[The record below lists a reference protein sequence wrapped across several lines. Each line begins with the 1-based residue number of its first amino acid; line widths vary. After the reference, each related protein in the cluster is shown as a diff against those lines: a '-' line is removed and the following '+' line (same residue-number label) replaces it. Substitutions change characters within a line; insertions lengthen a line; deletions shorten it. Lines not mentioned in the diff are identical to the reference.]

1 MYLYEP
7 CKYYYFENDS
17 YILADAEIFN
27 PDLEYFYINYKTNF
41 EVFESKI
48 ASNNASTHPFKVLIH
63 PRVSNLNTFTSDYIS
78 FLLENFKKTKEELKN
93 ENNKKYYFTKSDS
106 EVRLSDLKDNNILW
120 NLYYN
125 NFIYSLCNQTNDVI
139 KNLIDNEEKNKDNL
153 IKYLNS
159 IQDIL

>member
-17 YILADAEIFN
+17 YILADNKIFN
-27 PDLEYFYINYKTNF
+27 PNLEYFYINYKTNF

-48 ASNNASTHPFKVLIH
+48 TSNNTSTHPFKVLIH

-106 EVRLSDLKDNNILW
+106 EVRLSDLKDNSILW

-125 NFIYSLCNQTNDVI
+125 NFIYSLCNQTSDVI